1 MTKQGLSDNDK
12 RILLDI
18 ARTTIAKL
26 LRREA
31 TTPAAQGE
39 PILNCT
45 RGCFVTIHQHGQ
57 LRGCIGNFEPR
68 QPLFKSIAEMAVAAA
83 SKDPRFPPLQGAD
96 LSSISLEIS
105 VLTPL
110 EKIAEVEEIE
120 VGRDGIYLERG
131 YHRGVLLP
139 QVATAY
145 GWDRTTFL
153 EQTCHKAGLPADA
166 WKSPETTIYRFSAEI
181 FNEEEFPPS

>member
-1 MTKQGLSDNDK
+1 MNPSLNDNDK
-12 RILLDI
+12 RILLGL
-18 ARTTIAKL
+18 ARMTIAKL
-26 LRREA
+26 LRREG
-31 TTPAAQGE
+31 TTPEARNEAL
-39 PILNCT
+39 LNSD

-57 LRGCIGNFEPR
+57 LRGCIGNFQPR

-83 SKDPRFPPLQGAD
+83 SKDPRFPPLQSTD
-96 LSSISLEIS
+96 LASISLEIS

-110 EKIAEVEEIE
+110 EKIARIEEIE

-139 QVATAY
+139 QVATEY
-145 GWDRTTFL
+145 GWDRDTFL

-166 WKSPETTIYRFSAEI
+166 WRSPETTIYRFSAEI
-181 FNEEEFPPS
+181 FNEEDYPPLD